1 MVLLPRQIYLSPMD
15 FYGTYGPNGGKLH
28 HLKKMSGAAT
38 GKKYEIPA
46 SLFPRRDSEAC
57 KAVGLKLHKVA
68 SSDGSLIYAKLH
80 NVVFT

>member
-46 SLFPRRDSEAC
+46 SLFPRRVSEAC
-57 KAVGLKLHKVA
+57 KAVGLKLRKFA
-68 SSDGSLIYAKLH
+68 STDGSLL
-80 NVVFT
+80 